1 MAKVREP
8 LKVKSV
14 LVALTLLE
22 ADLIRRLRR
31 HKYGSG
37 TFKMKDGQPYQVLFE
52 ESCILDP
59 DKGLDIHGSVVITP
73 GKEDDIINKIV
84 NEGKDGKA

>member
-1 MAKVREP
+1 VAKVREE
-8 LKVKSV
+8 LKIKRV

-22 ADLIRRLRR
+22 ADLIRRLRKHR
-31 HKYGSG
+31 YGEG

-59 DKGLDIHGSVVITP
+59 DQGLNITGSVVITP
-73 GKEDDIINKIV
+73 GREDDIINKIV
-84 NEGKDGKA
+84 KTGSNGKK